1 MDHFDHV
8 AKMNQRSNWI
18 NLDLCI
24 RDKQYTLCFLFF
36 SALIC
41 GEDLCDVTSQ
51 NIFHMLVMSL
61 VVNCDG
67 YIRLKLRDR
76 KALV

>member
-18 NLDLCI
+18 NLDMCV
-24 RDKQYTLCFLFF
+24 RDKQYTWCFLIF

-41 GEDLCDVTSQ
+41 GEDLCDVTSHEK
-51 NIFHMLVMSL
+51 NIFHMLVMIST
-61 VVNCDG
+61 
-67 YIRLKLRDR
+67 
-76 KALV
+76 AH